1 MPTLSKFL
9 WSSIGKKLVMSLT
22 GLAMII
28 FLIEH
33 LSGNLLLFSKNP
45 EPFNKYSYFLISFS
59 WLLIIVE
66 FIMLAFFIFHII
78 SGVSVFLGKNKARP
92 IGYHKTAKAGNPSRK
107 TIASTTMIYT
117 GLVLLFFVAIHLK
130 TFKYGTYYNTTVDGV
145 EMRDLYRLVMEVFSK
160 PGYVI
165 WYVLAMGFLG
175 FHLSHG
181 FWSAFQ
187 SLGVYHPR
195 FTPFIYT
202 IGIIIAILLAV
213 GFLGIPIWI
222 YFTGAS

>member
-1 MPTLSKFL
+1 MLPFYKII
-9 WSSIGKKLVMSLT
+9 WSSVGKKFIMALT

-33 LSGNLLLFSKNP
+33 LSGNLLLFNGNP
-45 EPFNKYSYFLISFS
+45 EPFNKYSHFLISFG
-59 WLLIIVE
+59 WLLIVAELIL
-66 FIMLAFFIFHII
+66 LAFFIFHIV
-78 SGVSVFLGKNKARP
+78 SGISVFIGKKKARP
-92 IGYHKTAKAGNPSRK
+92 VGYHKTAKAGNPSRK

-117 GLVLLFFVAIHLK
+117 GIILFVFIVIHLK
-130 TFKYGTYYNTTVDGV
+130 TFKYGPYYKTTVDGV
-145 EMRDLYRLVMEVFSK
+145 EMRDLYRLVTEVFSD
-160 PGYVI
+160 PLYVI

-175 FHLSHG
+175 FHLRHG

-195 FTPFIYT
+195 YTPLIYT
-202 IGIIIAILLAV
+202 VGIILAIVLAV

-222 YFTGAS
+222 FFTGAS